1 MTLQL
6 RIEQR
11 GGPSKAAGNETAEV
25 VADGDTAN
33 LRADR
38 DLAVQTLEFE
48 TQYYTWINAPRR
60 PLCFEKEV
68 DGSEGILRC
77 CLPDWVARWPWNQWP
92 DARGTGGRI
101 SVESMARCSWNRWP
115 DGRGIR
121 ILGKPLP
128 VTHQP
133 QRFTKRI
140 PDFHFALPQN
150 GKMKRD

>member
-60 PLCFEKEV
+60 PLCFAKEV
-68 DGSEGILRC
+68 DGSEAW
-77 CLPDWVARWPWNQWP
+77 PPAREGSRM
-92 DARGTGGRI
+92 AM
-101 SVESMARCSWNRWP
+101 ESAAYGDN
-115 DGRGIR
+115 
-121 ILGKPLP
+121 
-128 VTHQP
+128 
-133 QRFTKRI
+133 
-140 PDFHFALPQN
+140 
-150 GKMKRD
+150 